1 MYQII
6 KKRLESNCF
15 GPKSIPIYGGLY
27 HLYTHEDEPS
37 LSSIVDCINECVRSA
52 KFYEPETAPE
62 KVVRNVCA
70 LCFIDPMLLE
80 VYLGV
85 RIW

>member
-1 MYQII
+1 MQEII
-6 KKRLESNCF
+6 FKRLESNCF
-15 GPKSIPIYGGLY
+15 GPKSIHIYGGVY

-37 LSSIVDCINECVRSA
+37 MPSIVKCINECVRSA

-62 KVVRNVCA
+62 TIARNVCR
-70 LCFIDPMLLE
+70 LMFIDPMLLE

>member
-1 MYQII
+1 MYKII

-15 GPKSIPIYGGLY
+15 GPKSIPVYGGVY

-37 LSSIVDCINECVRSA
+37 LSSIIDCINECVRSA

-62 KVVRNVCA
+62 VVVRNVCH
-70 LCFIDPMLLE
+70 LCFIDPMIIE
-80 VYLGV
+80 AYVGV